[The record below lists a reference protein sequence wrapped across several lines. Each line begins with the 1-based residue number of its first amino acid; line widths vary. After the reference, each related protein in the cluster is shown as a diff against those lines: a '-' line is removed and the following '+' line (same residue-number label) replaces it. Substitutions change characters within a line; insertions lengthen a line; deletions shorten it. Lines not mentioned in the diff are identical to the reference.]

1 MYARVR
7 ARDLSSRLPPAAQED
22 SAMAEAHAEHP
33 ERSPTEAFA
42 SQVAHD
48 IRNILNNF
56 GLSLQFLEL
65 TLDLSDA
72 KSERAVTRMR
82 DEVTKLR
89 RLVDELPA
97 RGRAAD
103 QHR

>member
-1 MYARVR
+1 
-7 ARDLSSRLPPAAQED
+7 
-22 SAMAEAHAEHP
+22 MAEAPSEHP

-65 TLDLSDA
+65 TLDLSDE
-72 KSERAVTRMR
+72 KSERAITRMR
-82 DEVTKLR
+82 GEVVKLR
-89 RLVDELPA
+89 RLAEELPA
-97 RGRAAD
+97 RGRELD
-103 QHR
+103 ERR